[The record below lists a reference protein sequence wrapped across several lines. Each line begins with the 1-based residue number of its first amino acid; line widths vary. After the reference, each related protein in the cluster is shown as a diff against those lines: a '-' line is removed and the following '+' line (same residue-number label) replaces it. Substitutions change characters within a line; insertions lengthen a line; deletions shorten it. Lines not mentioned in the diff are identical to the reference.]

1 MAIMSSRERVLPFT
15 RPTAGTH
22 AGSAAVTMRANVFV
36 GPNKIEIRVIRHQ
49 LAVALHM
56 RPASRGIGTLV
67 CSAILLASPV
77 AASALTVATGSPSA
91 PVRSYVHARTSVV
104 PRALSA
110 ALERSLVIIPSFSR
124 QTGLACGACHYQFPQ
139 LTPFGRLFKL
149 NGYTMTGLTMISG
162 GDTARP
168 SLKLSPIPPLSAMI
182 VASVTHTSKTLAG
195 AQNSTA
201 MIPEQASLFLGG
213 EITPRIG
220 AFVQFTY
227 AAQDG
232 TFGVDNIDIRY
243 ANHTSWRD
251 KDVLFGV
258 TLHNNPTVQDVWNTV
273 PAWGYPFMSSSSAP
287 SPNATTL
294 IEGTLG
300 QQVLGLGGY
309 ALWNNLLYAEVT
321 AYRSAQ
327 QGTHAPLDSASANVI
342 SGVLP
347 YARVALEHN
356 FTQTYLEVGGF
367 GFTGARLFPV
377 GVSGP
382 TDRYRTLGVDAQ
394 LEHKVNDG
402 GAMVIGRT
410 SFIHEAQT
418 LDASFA
424 ADAAQNTR
432 ADLKTFRANVSYL
445 PNTFFGGTVGYFGT
459 SGSADTLRFAPGE
472 VSGSRTGSPN
482 TRGIISELSVN
493 PWQNT
498 RFSLQYVAYSRFNGA
513 STAYDVAGGRQ
524 ASDNNTLYLYT
535 WLVF

>member
-1 MAIMSSRERVLPFT
+1 MTIV
-15 RPTAGTH
+15 
-22 AGSAAVTMRANVFV
+22 RAFSKCSPR
-36 GPNKIEIRVIRHQ
+36 GIVIRHRH
-49 LAVALHM
+49 AVAVNT
-56 RPASRGIGTLV
+56 RQWRRIETLA
-67 CSAILLASPV
+67 CSVVLLASPL
-77 AASALTVATGSPSA
+77 AASASTIATGPTSSPGA
-91 PVRSYVHARTSVV
+91 PVTSYLHGRTSVV

-110 ALERSLVIIPSFSR
+110 AIERTVTVIPSFSR
-124 QTGLACGACHYQFPQ
+124 QTGLACAACHNQFPQ

-182 VASVTHTSKTLAG
+182 VASVTQTSKKLAG

-201 MIPEQASLFLGG
+201 MFPEQASLFLGG

-232 TFGVDNIDIRY
+232 AFGVDNIDIRY
-243 ANHTSWRD
+243 ANHTSVRD
-251 KDVLFGV
+251 KDLLFGV

-287 SPNATTL
+287 SPNASTL
-294 IEGTLG
+294 VEGALG

-309 ALWNNLLYAEVT
+309 ALWNNLLYAELT

-347 YARVALEHN
+347 YARVAVQHN
-356 FTQTYLEVGGF
+356 FAQTYLEVGGF
-367 GFTGARLFPV
+367 GFTGARLFPA

-382 TDRYRTLGVDAQ
+382 TDRYRTLGIDAQ
-394 LEHKVNDG
+394 LEHKVNDA
-402 GAMVIGRT
+402 GAMLIGRT
-410 SFIHEAQT
+410 SLIHESQT

-424 ADAAQNTR
+424 ANAAQNAR
-432 ADLKTFRANVSYL
+432 GNLETFRANVSYL
-445 PNTFFGGTVGYFGT
+445 PSTFVGATIGYFGT

-482 TRGIISELSVN
+482 TRGIIGELSVN

-498 RFSLQYVAYSRFNGA
+498 RLSLQYVAYSRFNGA
-513 STAYDVAGGRQ
+513 SNEYDVAGGRQ